1 MPVVIPPRTT
11 LRPSDK
17 VTFPPTTSPSKTQG
31 TGMKHAELRSG
42 KMHFRRISCS
52 PGVQGRGGGGAY
64 ETYGACRKFRMSNLG
79 LA

>member
-52 PGVQGRGGGGAY
+52 PGVQGRGGGAY
-64 ETYGACRKFRMSNLG
+64 ETYGACQKFRMSNLG

>member
-52 PGVQGRGGGGAY
+52 PGVQGRGGGGHMKHMVLV
-64 ETYGACRKFRMSNLG
+64 GNLE
-79 LA
+79 